1 MIASRQRSVG
11 LTEERQVADPPS
23 CHLIFFGLYRLVTW
37 NAILLQGFPTGFQ
50 KNAIYGPDSKK

>member
-11 LTEERQVADPPS
+11 PTEERQVADPPS

-50 KNAIYGPDSKK
+50 KNAIYGP